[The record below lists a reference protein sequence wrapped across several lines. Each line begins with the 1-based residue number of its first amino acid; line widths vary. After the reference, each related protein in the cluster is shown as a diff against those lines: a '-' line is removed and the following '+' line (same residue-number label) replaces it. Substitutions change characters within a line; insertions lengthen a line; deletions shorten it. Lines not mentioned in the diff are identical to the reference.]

1 MSRARCTAGLLVVWI
16 LSGCSVVKSA
26 RVRPDYA
33 QVDSKE
39 TKRLVLVTQID
50 GSIEPKRLGE
60 LYGRIARRYVNQ
72 KRNFI
77 VARDLA
83 AGAAPDRAQ
92 VCAQPEGS
100 EERGFEG
107 VLLLSPTAKPEG
119 KGVEMS
125 VDAKLLRCRDG
136 EEVWS
141 ATAAGSFA
149 SQDDRL
155 VEVAASYAQE
165 YGQEVTPYVAPAM
178 NLLRPLLDTLP
189 EPAPPASE
197 EEFLEKQAADE

>member
-1 MSRARCTAGLLVVWI
+1 MRPALIGLLL

-26 RVRPDYA
+26 RVRDDYA

-39 TKRLVLVTQID
+39 TKRLVLVTQLD
-50 GSIEPKRLGE
+50 ESVEPKKLGE
-60 LYGRIARRYVNQ
+60 LYSRIARRYVNQ

-77 VARDLA
+77 VARDVA

-92 VCAQPEGS
+92 LCAKPEGS

-107 VLLLSPTAKPEG
+107 LLWLSPSAKPEG
-119 KGVEMS
+119 KGVEMA

-136 EEVWS
+136 EEVWAAS
-141 ATAAGSFA
+141 AAGSFA
-149 SQDDRL
+149 SEDSKL

-165 YGQEVTPYVAPAM
+165 YGAEVTPYVAPAM

-189 EPAPPASE
+189 DPAPPAND